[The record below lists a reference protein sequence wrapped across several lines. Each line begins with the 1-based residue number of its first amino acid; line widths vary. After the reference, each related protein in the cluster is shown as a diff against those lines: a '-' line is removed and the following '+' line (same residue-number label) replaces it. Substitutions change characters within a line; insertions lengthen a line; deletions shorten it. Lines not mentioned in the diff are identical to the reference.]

1 MKLSELKK
9 SIKNEIIS
17 VLSEEEKVT
26 DKQVDLQ
33 KDFNKEVG
41 KSEKLSKKVNKTLE
55 KTKDLMQDLEF
66 IDEASLSPVGDF
78 YKGMYD
84 LVNQA
89 DRMLGG
95 NRDSIPQENWAKIY
109 GKVGDLA
116 NELDMLYLDMEKK
129 GVKIAEEE
137 EPTAADLKKKDSV
150 STLAK
155 KMQETQKEMKS
166 VLAKW
171 KKAEEPEKTKLLN
184 RLKELT
190 KIKKELESML

>member
-17 VLSEEEKVT
+17 VLSEEGAT
-26 DKQVDLQ
+26 TQDIQTQ
-33 KDFNKEVG
+33 QAFNAE
-41 KSEKLSKKVNKTLE
+41 LE
-55 KTKDLMQDLEF
+55 KTKNLMKDTGFAKDVSEV
-66 IDEASLSPVGDF
+66 SLSPVGDF

-116 NELDMLYLDMEKK
+116 NELDRLYLDMEKK

>member
-17 VLSEEEKVT
+17 VLSEEGATKKDIST
-26 DKQVDLQ
+26 Q
-33 KDFNKEVG
+33 KDFNKE
-41 KSEKLSKKVNKTLE
+41 LE
-55 KTKDLMQDLEF
+55 VTKDLMQDIGLAEKT
-66 IDEASLSPVGDF
+66 SLSPVGDF

-116 NELDMLYLDMEKK
+116 NELDRLYLDMEKK